1 MDVLNEYIK
10 KEVILQRYDEYI
22 WLYIY
27 ECQTDSMKFYKV
39 KSNKPQYVGN
49 YFNRDE
55 AVNQVTNIMRE
66 LTRNGYIIMIER
78 VFE

>member
-39 KSNKPQYVGN
+39 KSNKEEYKSTFLYPH
-49 YFNRDE
+49 E
-55 AVNQVTNIMRE
+55 AVFHTTNIMRE

>member
-27 ECQTDSMKFYKV
+27 ECETDSMKFYKV
-39 KSNKPQYVGN
+39 KSNKEEYKSTFLYPH
-49 YFNRDE
+49 E
-55 AVNQVTNIMRE
+55 AVLHTTNIMRE
-66 LTRNGYIIMIER
+66 LTRNDYIIMIER